1 MAEATEL
8 RAADVL
14 SEENQKAELFL
25 TNTQLKRRYGKGW
38 EIVYFLENSEPK
50 DTIARQ
56 QAVLKLA
63 QETGGWVFT
72 GIHSET
78 DWSKTRWWDSGW
90 HLANRTGEYVV
101 VFNTIAAIR
110 RWLDTHVIAEGILD
124 CLEEEEIE
132 STFENAKRVWL
143 DVLYQEL
150 PDGVSR
156 SVEALA
162 NKGDFVEQDAQLPES
177 ISTDGSIAK

>member
-1 MAEATEL
+1 VETIAEL

-14 SEENQKAELFL
+14 SEENQKMQL
-25 TNTQLKRRYGKGW
+25 TLTKSQLKREYGKGW
-38 EIVYFLENSEPK
+38 EIVYFLENDETAWSRPK
-50 DTIARQ
+50 DTIAKQ

-78 DWSKTRWWDSGW
+78 DWSETKWWDCGW

-101 VFNTIAAIR
+101 VFNTTEAFR
-110 RWLDTHVIAEGILD
+110 RWIDTHTIAEGILD
-124 CLEEEEIE
+124 CLKEADIKP
-132 STFENAKRVWL
+132 TFENAKKVWL
-143 DVLYQEL
+143 DMLYTEL
-150 PDGVSR
+150 GDGGRR

-162 NKGDFVEQDAQLPES
+162 DKGE
-177 ISTDGSIAK
+177 IG